1 MAGLDSSASR
11 FTAIQPPSTHSP
23 PSRLLSPQRPLA
35 KQPEHDEMLLRAT
48 WSAVQRRI
56 RRAIQAASVA
66 VAMFTLGLA
75 AIQKAT
81 AQERGRVGVSETSL
95 DSIAR
100 RVEFMS
106 PRSGPPGTVVTLRST
121 NMPAVTPVR
130 IAVGALRFG
139 FEEVAQVM
147 TSDRGVLS
155 TTVEVPQ
162 WAQRDLIHRFI
173 VFDFY
178 FVPIALSDIFH
189 VTDADGMVLRRGQLT
204 NEGVEC
210 PALRGDDGV
219 LYTLIGDIAEFEA
232 GDEVTIE
239 GTLPD
244 AAICMQGT
252 TIQVARIRAGRAIPG
267 AAMGMR

>member
-1 MAGLDSSASR
+1 M
-11 FTAIQPPSTHSP
+11 
-23 PSRLLSPQRPLA
+23 
-35 KQPEHDEMLLRAT
+35 
-48 WSAVQRRI
+48 
-56 RRAIQAASVA
+56 QAASVA
-66 VAMFTLGLA
+66 AAMFTLGLGA
-75 AIQKAT
+75 TQKAA

-130 IAVGALRFG
+130 IGVGALRFG

-147 TSDRGVLS
+147 TSNRGVLS

-189 VTDADGMVLRRGQLT
+189 VTDADGMVLRQGQLT

-219 LYTLIGDIAEFEA
+219 LYTLIGNIAEFEA
-232 GDEVTIE
+232 GDDVTIE

-252 TIQVARIRAGRAIPG
+252 TIQVARIRAGRAIF
-267 AAMGMR
+267 